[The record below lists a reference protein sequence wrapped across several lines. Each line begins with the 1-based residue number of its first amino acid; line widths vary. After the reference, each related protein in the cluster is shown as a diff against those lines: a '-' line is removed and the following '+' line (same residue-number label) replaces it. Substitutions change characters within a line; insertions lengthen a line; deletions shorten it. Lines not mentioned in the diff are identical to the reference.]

1 MSNQEEQKG
10 LSRRS
15 FLKNSGLTVA
25 AATAGV
31 SLIGTQA
38 AAAQDAA
45 ATTMNAEL
53 AAQKWSFE
61 IPPDPIPDSEIANTV
76 EADIII
82 IGAGVSG
89 LTAANSAAENGAKV
103 VLIAASG
110 FPVYR
115 GGSFHTKN
123 SHYMEKQ
130 GLEPYDVDKFFRRE
144 LSAAGYNVDQDKWYK
159 YYNNSEE
166 AINWLMDKM
175 EAAGYETV
183 IESGPYE
190 PDFGAMFTPEVAHS
204 WCTPE
209 QRRGGMG
216 AQFVV
221 TTLAETA
228 AASGVDVRYKVI
240 AKQLVREENNTGRVT
255 AVIAQGEDGAYTK
268 YVGTKAIIM
277 AMGDFSANKEMMTK
291 YCPSALPFLSDA
303 GDKGYDNCFKGG
315 GLFPGDGQKMGLWI
329 GAAWQKT
336 FPNCPM
342 INGSFTASTQAY
354 GSHRGLVVNKNG
366 YRFGCEDVNGPFEAH
381 AKMHQPDMV
390 TYAIWPANYAEAA
403 APWRPITLTYDSDPV
418 PPETILKQW
427 EAAVEAGSM
436 FKGDTVEEVIE
447 KLGLPAEATKATV
460 DRYNGFCAA
469 GVDEDYHKR
478 PELLVPI
485 TEGPFYGA
493 VLGRPGFLTVLGGLR
508 TNINLQVCDAN
519 DQPIP
524 GLYNIGTMVGDFFA
538 NMYTF
543 RVQGHN
549 LGANCVTFGY
559 LTGRDIA
566 KGTLT

>member
-1 MSNQEEQKG
+1 MSKEEEKKG
-10 LSRRS
+10 LSRRA
-15 FLKNSGLTVA
+15 FLKNTGLTAAA
-25 AATAGV
+25 AATGA
-31 SLIGTQA
+31 SLLGPQVV
-38 AAAQDAA
+38 AAQDSDIVL
-45 ATTMNAEL
+45 NAEL
-53 AAQKWSFE
+53 STHKWSFE
-61 IPPDPIPDSEIANTV
+61 VPPDPIPESDISNTV

-82 IGAGVSG
+82 IGSGVSG
-89 LTAANSAAENGAKV
+89 LTAANSAAENGANV
-103 VLIAASG
+103 TLISASSA
-110 FPVYR
+110 PVYR
-115 GGSFHTKN
+115 GGSFHAKN
-123 SHYMEKQ
+123 SRYMEAQ

-144 LSAAGYNVDQDKWYK
+144 LSAAGYNVDQDKWYRF
-159 YYNNSEE
+159 YNNSEE

-183 IESGPYE
+183 IESAPYE
-190 PDFGAMFTPEVAHS
+190 PDSGPMWTPAVAHS

-216 AQFVV
+216 AEFVV
-221 TTLAETA
+221 KTLAATA
-228 AASGVDVRYKVI
+228 VAAGVDIRYKVI
-240 AKQLVREENNTGRVT
+240 AKQLVREDNNTGRVT
-255 AVIAQGEDGAYTK
+255 AVIAQEENGGYTK
-268 YVGTKAIIM
+268 YVGTKAVIM

-291 YCPSALPFLSDA
+291 YCAMALPFLSDA
-303 GDKGYDNCFKGG
+303 GDRGYDNSFKAG

-329 GAAWQKT
+329 GAAWQRT
-336 FPNCPM
+336 FPNPPM

-381 AKMHQPDMV
+381 AKMHQPDV
-390 TYAIWPANYAEAA
+390 TTFAIWPANYAEAA
-403 APWRPITLTYDSDPV
+403 APWRPITLTYDSDPI
-418 PPETILKQW
+418 PPETILEGW
-427 EAAVEAGSM
+427 EASVEAGTM
-436 FKGDTVEEVIE
+436 VKGDTVEAVIE
-447 KLGLPAEATKATV
+447 QLGLPMEATKATI
-460 DRYNGFCAA
+460 DRYNGFCAT

-493 VLGRPGFLTVLGGLR
+493 NLGKPAFLTVLGGLR
-508 TNINLQVCDAN
+508 TNIKMQVCDEN

-566 KGTLT
+566 NGTLA